1 MKMKD
6 RPVDR
11 ITLAPLVFLCV
22 PPGLVEHAR
31 HRLRNRFAPF
41 GPIVI
46 GLGQTIT
53 SSPTVKTAFKQ
64 YQRIEATGLWR
75 PSPDE
80 QRREVVVSIGEAT
93 LTISDFNDRPL
104 THWSLAALERQNPG
118 VFPAIYNP
126 DGDPG
131 ETLELD
137 QSETTMI
144 EAIDK
149 LQRAIERAR
158 PHPGRLR
165 WASVG
170 GVVAAVVALLVF
182 WLPGALQSHVVSV
195 LPQIKRQEIGEMVLR
210 RIERVSGRACNARD
224 AQASL
229 RALAQRTGVR
239 RVVILPAGVQE
250 SLGLPGGIVLLN
262 RALVEDFE
270 DPAVA
275 AGYIIAERA
284 RAAQQ
289 DPMDE
294 LLDRTGTVAAFRLLT
309 TGGLTPGQIDT
320 YTEQVLSEPRPEI
333 ADEPLLQSFAQARL
347 PSTPYAYARDI
358 TGETVLPLIEA
369 DPMAAEPLD
378 QVLPDRDWVRL
389 QNICSD

>member
-1 MKMKD
+1 
-6 RPVDR
+6 
-11 ITLAPLVFLCV
+11 
-22 PPGLVEHAR
+22 
-31 HRLRNRFAPF
+31 
-41 GPIVI
+41 
-46 GLGQTIT
+46 
-53 SSPTVKTAFKQ
+53 VKTALKQ

-118 VFPAIYNP
+118 VYPAIFYP

-144 EAIDK
+144 DAIDK
-149 LQRAIERAR
+149 LQRAIDRAR

-165 WASVG
+165 RATVG
-170 GVVAAVVALLVF
+170 GVVAAVAALLLF
-182 WLPGALQSHVVSV
+182 WLPGALQSHVVKV
-195 LPQIKRQEIGEMVLR
+195 VPQVKRQEIGDAILQ
-210 RIERVSGRACNARD
+210 RIERVSGRACNTRD

-229 RALAQRTGVR
+229 WALARRTGVR

-262 RALVEDFE
+262 RSLVEDHE

-275 AGYIIAERA
+275 AGYIIAESA
-284 RAAQQ
+284 RAERQ
-289 DPMDE
+289 DPLDE
-294 LLDRTGTVAAFRLLT
+294 LLDRTGTAAAFHLLT
-309 TGGLTPGQIDT
+309 TGGLTSGQIDA

-333 ADEPLLQSFAQARL
+333 ADEALLESFAQARL

-369 DPMAAEPLD
+369 DPMAGQAPD

>member
-1 MKMKD
+1 M
-6 RPVDR
+6 
-11 ITLAPLVFLCV
+11 
-22 PPGLVEHAR
+22 
-31 HRLRNRFAPF
+31 
-41 GPIVI
+41 
-46 GLGQTIT
+46 
-53 SSPTVKTAFKQ
+53 KTAFKQ

-75 PSPDE
+75 PTPDE

-93 LTISDFNDRPL
+93 LTISDFIDRPL
-104 THWSLAALERQNPG
+104 THWSLAALERRNPG
-118 VFPAIYNP
+118 AYPAIYNP

-137 QSETTMI
+137 QSEATMI

-149 LQRAIERAR
+149 LQRAIDRAR

-170 GVVAAVVALLVF
+170 GVVAAVAAVLLF
-182 WLPGALQSHVVSV
+182 WLPGALQSHVVKV
-195 LPQIKRQEIGEMVLR
+195 VPQVKRQEIGTAILQ
-210 RIERVSGRACNARD
+210 RIERVSGGACDTFD

-229 RALAQRTGVR
+229 RMLARRTGAR
-239 RVVILPAGVQE
+239 RIVILPAGVHD
-250 SLGLPGGIVLLN
+250 SLGLPDGTVLLN

-284 RAAQQ
+284 RAAQR
-289 DPMDE
+289 DPLDD
-294 LLDRTGTVAAFRLLT
+294 LLDRTGPTAAFHLLT
-309 TGGLTPGQIDT
+309 TGELTAEQIDT
-320 YTEQVLSEPRPEI
+320 YTEGVLSAPHNMI
-333 ADEPLLQSFAQARL
+333 ADDILLQAFAQAQL
-347 PSTPYAYARDI
+347 PSTPYAYARDV

-369 DPMAAEPLD
+369 DPMAGQPTD
-378 QVLPDRDWVRL
+378 QVLPDRDWVQL